1 MKNLFKYLFFLIG
14 GAIWISV
21 LIFSIYTDL
30 ANVYGYNPVRIEEW
44 KSKKT
49 QNYKKK

>member
-14 GAIWISV
+14 GTIWLSV

-30 ANVYGYNPVRIEEW
+30 ANVYGYNPARIEE
-44 KSKKT
+44 
-49 QNYKKK
+49 